1 MNHVMQILVAP
12 LAFLAISNMAPA
24 ANAADIQAKQITL
37 PASEHPVKVEFYRA
51 PGNAK
56 RPTVLMLHGGAG
68 WGGLEGRF
76 ENFEAYGKALA
87 AHGFDAYMVYY
98 YSDQDIADRKANAPG
113 VSIKRFPAWAKEV
126 SELTADVKKLP
137 DSNGK
142 VGLVGFSNG
151 GNLSAHA
158 TPLDTNID
166 ASVVYYGGV
175 SRVPG
180 YEAKRF
186 PPMIIFHGEADTRE
200 PIERGRKLFEAVKA
214 LGGPVE
220 FHSYPGINHGFG
232 QNLGTPAGRRCVSAY
247 ARISRQDLER
257 EVIP

>member
-1 MNHVMQILVAP
+1 MNRWTRIWVGS
-12 LAFLAISNMAPA
+12 LALFGVWSIAPA
-24 ANAADIQAKQITL
+24 SAVEIKGTEMTL
-37 PASEHPVKVEFYRA
+37 PASEHPVKVEFFRA

-56 RPTVLMLHGGAG
+56 RPAVLMLHGGAG
-68 WGGLEGRF
+68 WGGAEGRT
-76 ENFEAYGKALA
+76 ENFQHYASELA
-87 AHGFDAYMVYY
+87 NHGFDAYMVSY
-98 YSDQDIADRKANAPG
+98 YSDKDIADRKANAPG
-113 VSIKRFPAWAKEV
+113 VSIKRFPAWAQEV
-126 SELTADVKKLP
+126 SELTKDVKSLP

-186 PPMIIFHGEADTRE
+186 PPMMIFHGEADTRE
-200 PIERGRKLFEAVKA
+200 PIERGRKLFDTVKA

-232 QNLGTPAGRRCVSAY
+232 QTLGTPAADDAF
-247 ARISRQDLER
+247 ARALAFLDKTLKGK
-257 EVIP
+257 

>member
-1 MNHVMQILVAP
+1 MKHLMRGLLGPAALIAVSIL
-12 LAFLAISNMAPA
+12 APA
-24 ANAADIQAKQITL
+24 ANAADIQGKEMVL
-37 PASEHPVKVEFYRA
+37 PASDHPVKVEFYRA

-56 RPTVLMLHGGAG
+56 RPTVLMLHGGQG
-68 WGGLEGRF
+68 WGGAEGRT
-76 ENFEAYGKALA
+76 ENFQHYASELA
-87 AHGFDAYMVYY
+87 NHGFDAYMVSY
-98 YSDQDIADRKANAPG
+98 YSDQDVADRKANAPG
-113 VSIKRFPAWAKEV
+113 ISVKRFPAWAQEV
-126 SELTADVKKLP
+126 SDLTADVKKMP

-158 TPLDTNID
+158 TPLDKNID

-186 PPMIIFHGEADTRE
+186 PPMMIFHGEADTRE
-200 PIERGRKLFEAVKA
+200 PIERGRKLFDTVKA

-232 QNLGTPAGRRCVSAY
+232 QNLGTPAADDAFQRALGFL
-247 ARISRQDLER
+247 DKNLKGK
-257 EVIP
+257 

>member
-1 MNHVMQILVAP
+1 MRHMMRTLLAP
-12 LAFLAISNMAPA
+12 LALLTLASFTSSAGA
-24 ANAADIQAKQITL
+24 AAIKGKEMTL
-37 PASEHPVKVEFYRA
+37 PASEHAVKVEYYRA
-51 PGNAK
+51 PGNGK
-56 RPTVLMLHGGAG
+56 RPTVFMLHGGQG
-68 WGGLEGRF
+68 WGGAEGRT
-76 ENFEAYGKALA
+76 ENFQNYASELAL
-87 AHGFDAYMVYY
+87 HGFDAYMVSY
-98 YSDQDIADRKANAPG
+98 YSDQDVADRKANAPG
-113 VSIKRFPAWAKEV
+113 ISVKRFPAWAKLV
-126 SELTADVKKLP
+126 SDITADVKKMP

-158 TPLDTNID
+158 TPLDKNID

-186 PPMIIFHGEADTRE
+186 PPMMIFHGEADTRE
-200 PIERGRKLFEAVKA
+200 PIERGRKLFEVAKA

-232 QNLGTPAGRRCVSAY
+232 QNLGTPAADDAFQRALTFLDKNLKG
-247 ARISRQDLER
+247 E
-257 EVIP
+257 